1 MRCSVSVGD
10 NLALMAMEF
19 LGGGGGGG
27 GEGEVV
33 TIIDGLESRVEQM
46 TFAAA
51 VPLAGWHHQ
60 RHSTWI
66 HRVFHSLLSD
76 LRPWHFIFRIPFTVW
91 RDPISSHR
99 QARWPVMPAHDH
111 SLLTLAIAFV

>member
-1 MRCSVSVGD
+1 VVKVEGDVIHMEEGAESAAARSQCTRASRGYYCYRIGKGDAEGGGQRTRSAQALEMRCSVSVGD

-51 VPLAGWHHQ
+51 VPLAG
-60 RHSTWI
+60 
-66 HRVFHSLLSD
+66 
-76 LRPWHFIFRIPFTVW
+76 
-91 RDPISSHR
+91 
-99 QARWPVMPAHDH
+99 
-111 SLLTLAIAFV
+111 